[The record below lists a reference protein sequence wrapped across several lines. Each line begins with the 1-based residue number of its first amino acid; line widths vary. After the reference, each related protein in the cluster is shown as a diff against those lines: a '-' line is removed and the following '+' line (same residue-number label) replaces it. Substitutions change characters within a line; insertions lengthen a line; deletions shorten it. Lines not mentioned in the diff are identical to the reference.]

1 VSDPKV
7 NGRPLDQGA
16 ADVLLTGGRV
26 HLGSATPGSADWVAV
41 RSGRIAAVGAEQP
54 PHGTV
59 GPLTRVI
66 DVGGGMV
73 VPGFQDAHVHP
84 THGGL
89 AELQC
94 DLHDLP
100 GRAAYRQAIAS
111 YAASN
116 PDRPWIRG
124 SGWALADFPDATPR
138 REELDEIVPDRP
150 VCLTNR
156 DGHGVWVN
164 SRALELAG
172 ITADTTD
179 PVDGR
184 IERDVDGSP
193 VGTLHEGAMNLVLA
207 VAPRTS
213 ITELED
219 AILLAQR
226 RLHALGITAWQ
237 DAWVTPDDLAAYTAI
252 AGRGELTA
260 RVVAAQ
266 WWERER
272 GLEQVEEFL
281 AGRDR
286 GDVGR
291 LRATSV
297 KIMQDGI
304 CENYTA
310 AMLAPYV
317 DGSGASTAN
326 RGLSMVE
333 PELLNSAVTRLD
345 AEGFQVHFHAIGDR
359 AVREALDACEAAIE
373 ANGRTDQRHH
383 IAHIQFVHPDDVS
396 RFRSLR
402 ITGNA
407 QPFWACHEP
416 QMDDLT
422 IPFVGEAAGYQYPFL
437 DLRRAG
443 ATLAFGSDW
452 PVSTP
457 NPLLEIEVAVN
468 RIAPSTRELEP
479 FLPDQR
485 LDLATALD
493 AFTLG
498 SAFVNHLDDST
509 GSIRQGKLADLV
521 VIDRDLFDQDAGPIG
536 DARVVLTMVEGDVV
550 HADPAFA

>member
-1 VSDPKV
+1 MV
-7 NGRPLDQGA
+7 NGRPLNQGA

-26 HLGSATPGSADWVAV
+26 HLGGATPGSADWVAI
-41 RSGRIAAVGAEQP
+41 RSGRIAAVGAQQP
-54 PHGTV
+54 PEETI

-66 DVGGGMV
+66 DVRGGMV

-100 GRAAYRQAIAS
+100 GRDAYRRTIAAYV
-111 YAASN
+111 ASN

-124 SGWALADFPDATPR
+124 SGWALADFPGGTPR
-138 REELDEIVPDRP
+138 REELDELVPGRP
-150 VCLTNR
+150 ACFINR
-156 DGHGVWVN
+156 DGHGAWVN

-172 ITADTTD
+172 ITATTPD

-184 IERDVDGSP
+184 IERDPDGSP
-193 VGTLHEGAMNLVLA
+193 SGTLHEGAMNLVLA
-207 VAPRTS
+207 VAPRIS
-213 ITELED
+213 ITELEE

-226 RLHALGITAWQ
+226 RLHSLGITAWQ
-237 DAWVTPDDLAAYTAI
+237 DAWVTPDDLEAYVGL
-252 AGRGELTA
+252 AGRDQLTA
-260 RVVAAQ
+260 RVVLAQ

-272 GLEQVEEFL
+272 ELDQIEAIL
-281 AGRDR
+281 ARRDR

-291 LRATSV
+291 LQATSV
-297 KIMQDGI
+297 KVMQDGI

-310 AMLAPYV
+310 AMLAPYLDA
-317 DGSGASTAN
+317 DGGSTAN

-333 PELLNSAVTRLD
+333 PDLLNAAVTKLD

-359 AVREALDACEAAIE
+359 AVREALDACQAAIA
-373 ANGRTDQRHH
+373 ANGRNDQRHH
-383 IAHIQFVHPDDVS
+383 IAHIQFVHPDDVP

-402 ITGNA
+402 VTGNA

-422 IPFVGEAAGYQYPFL
+422 IPFVGDAAGYQYPFL

-452 PVSTP
+452 PVTTP

-468 RIAPSTRELEP
+468 RVAPSTRELEP

-509 GSIRQGKLADLV
+509 GSIREGKLADLAL
-521 VIDRDLFDQDAGPIG
+521 IDRDLFDQDAGPIG
-536 DARVVLTMVEGDVV
+536 DARVVLTMVEGGVV